1 MVEAVLVGFR
11 SMIPWGRKENKERE
25 KALKEIK
32 RHREEIQKAAIE
44 VDAALAL
51 FNHEDDWFVCLAQE
65 KDLDRTVREV
75 CNDT

>member
-1 MVEAVLVGFR
+1 
-11 SMIPWGRKENKERE
+11 MIPWVRKKERE
-25 KALKEIK
+25 QSLEEIK

-44 VDAALAL
+44 VDKALAL